1 MNPTDD
7 KPASEPLAA
16 LANTVSGRILIVDDE
31 LINLDVAARILRR
44 AGFDAATA
52 TDGFHALKLLATESF
67 DLVLLDIMMPDM
79 DGFEVCARL
88 RQELKLDTLPV
99 IFVTAAGDEAHLT
112 RAFSVGAN
120 DYIIKPYRKVEMIAR
135 AKAAVERNVAV
146 RRYAELQREL
156 EKLVGERTQQLRS
169 AMEALEHQNVFNNS
183 LLDTVLSGIIT
194 IDAHGR
200 VFSFNK
206 AAEKIFGYSATE
218 VIGANVSMLMPE
230 PDHSHHNEYITNY
243 VTSGRARIIGSG
255 REVMGRRKNGS
266 VFPLELAVSEMSVRG
281 ERMFTGSVHDI
292 SARKHAELALE
303 DMRDHLQEKVD
314 EQTHDLVEARDEALS
329 AERTMST
336 FLANMS
342 HEIRTPLHAI
352 LSYARFGEK
361 QTAESNSSAAEH
373 FREIHAS
380 GSDLLALLND
390 LLDLSKLKA
399 GKIVYDFQP
408 VALRDLIT
416 EVVNKFGPLMKEKG
430 VIAVPKFH
438 GTERKLRMDGRKLAQ
453 VLGNL
458 LSNAIKF
465 SPANSIV
472 KLDINYND
480 DGSVHM
486 TVRDKG
492 IGIPPNELDAI
503 FNPFIQGSHTQSNA
517 GGTGLGLAICKEIIE
532 NGHHGK
538 ISAANNPEGGACISV
553 ILPITTKQTN

>member
-1 MNPTDD
+1 MNPSDESRGND
-7 KPASEPLAA
+7 PLAA
-16 LANTVSGRILIVDDE
+16 QTNTVSGRILIVDDE
-31 LINLDVAARILRR
+31 PINLDVAARILRR
-44 AGFDAATA
+44 AGFDTATA
-52 TDGFHALKLLATESF
+52 NDGFHALKLLATESF

-79 DGFEVCARL
+79 DGFEVCSRL
-88 RQELKLDTLPV
+88 RQELKLDSLPV
-99 IFVTAAGDEAHLT
+99 IFSAAGDEAHVT

-120 DYIIKPYRKVEMIAR
+120 DYVIKPYRKIELIAR
-135 AKAAVERNVAV
+135 ARAAVERNVAV

-169 AMEALEHQNVFNNS
+169 TMTALEHQNAFNNS

-194 IDAHGR
+194 INSRGQ

-206 AAEKIFGYSATE
+206 TAEKIFGYSSTE

-230 PDHSHHNEYITNY
+230 PDHSLHDEYITNY

-255 REVMGRRKNGS
+255 REVLGRRKDGS
-266 VFPLELAVSEMSVRG
+266 IFPLELAVSEMSVSG

-303 DMRDHLQEKVD
+303 DIRDHLQEKVD
-314 EQTHDLVEARDEALS
+314 EQTQDLIEARDEALA

-408 VALRDLIT
+408 IALRELIT

-430 VIAVPKFH
+430 MIAVPKFH
-438 GTERKLRMDGRKLAQ
+438 GTERMVRIDGRKLAQ

-472 KLDINYND
+472 KLDTNYND
-480 DGSVHM
+480 DGCVHL
-486 TVRDKG
+486 TIRDKG
-492 IGIPPNELDAI
+492 VGIPPNELDAI
-503 FNPFIQGSHTQSNA
+503 FNPFIQSSHTKSNT
-517 GGTGLGLAICKEIIE
+517 GGTGLGLAICKEIVE
-532 NGHHGK
+532 NGHNGK
-538 ISAANNPEGGACISV
+538 IFAVNNPEGGACFSV
-553 ILPITTKQTN
+553 IFPAATQQTN